1 MKAVVAAFNQEKAL
15 VGAFSV
21 NTNPRMELFEA
32 LVSFRL
38 VRVETVCQE
47 PRLTIY
53 HDLVTAAEIRYMKA
67 AVLRD
72 LMVATTVDTEDSSG
86 DGKKVSNE
94 RTQSSGWLWEQAS
107 SRGVNEISQVLVYL
121 V

>member
-1 MKAVVAAFNQEKAL
+1 M
-15 VGAFSV
+15 
-21 NTNPRMELFEA
+21 
-32 LVSFRL
+32 
-38 VRVETVCQE
+38 CQE

-72 LMVATTVDTEDSSG
+72 LMVATIVDTEDSSG

-107 SRGVNEISQVLVYL
+107 NEISQEFDKRYL
-121 V
+121 FVPILRRFIR

>member
-1 MKAVVAAFNQEKAL
+1 M
-15 VGAFSV
+15 
-21 NTNPRMELFEA
+21 
-32 LVSFRL
+32 
-38 VRVETVCQE
+38 ETVCQE

-67 AVLRD
+67 AVLRH

-107 SRGVNEISQVLVYL
+107 SRGVNEISQVLVFSMKDSLSPLLLYL
-121 V
+121 

>member
-1 MKAVVAAFNQEKAL
+1 M
-15 VGAFSV
+15 
-21 NTNPRMELFEA
+21 
-32 LVSFRL
+32 
-38 VRVETVCQE
+38 CQE

-94 RTQSSGWLWEQAS
+94 RTQSSGWLWEQVS
-107 SRGVNEISQVLVYL
+107 NEISQEFNNRYL
-121 V
+121 FFPISRRFIC